1 MIVAQKISLDEVKR
15 GWRILISK
23 KIALDSILIFYKER
37 REFLRPARKFELE
50 FQKVK
55 DGYEIHLPL
64 ELVLQHSLTDRET
77 EWRFLC
83 RSKNKDILLKVA
95 QPLSFETISVDDSLH
110 SFTFQFAEDLL
121 TFVSRPKPF
130 QAILQRFSFDTKKL
144 QLDVRVTSEYSVEGL
159 DAVFWLKRRSRP
171 EIYNFFEQRE
181 SFPIGKVANGK
192 IQVALPVD
200 SFSEEF
206 LIDET
211 NNIDTFIELRSK
223 WTVSKL
229 AHIETHSGVAED
241 IPHKFL
247 LEEPFRSS
255 LESYVTGSKRLSFY
269 YRKELH
275 KLVRLV
281 TFKERLGV
289 FSFGFEVSGNIS
301 PIEFVLKRRDSKFS
315 TFEYLEET
323 VQPIT
328 KKLRSFQVKLSKKTL
343 YPLQTYQPDEKWDG
357 FIRTSEGIDLPIFV
371 SDEIEFEPK
380 FDFVNEGKYRARL
393 MKNGMGDLTIRF
405 VAAPIIKQEPKDL
418 VVMGTCFSRNA
429 FNTSPY
435 FNPDYKS
442 FFNIQFTQTHTSLIS
457 ATTPAYSEGIPF
469 DQYADTFTKTELEN
483 VKDDFRKDFF
493 ERLHEAQPDYFLID
507 LYPDAIRPIIWL
519 DEKSA
524 ITGSYIL
531 EGSPLFDVIPCQE
544 ILDHTDDEAF
554 YQVWK
559 KHADEF
565 LAKLLKIIPEEHVI
579 LNKGGFTYKYYDE
592 NQKVIAYKNKMA
604 IEKAQLLWDR
614 LNNYFLSVAPN
625 VRVIDFSNK
634 GYIGDFYYPF
644 GHSFSHFESGYYK
657 DLLKEMI
664 YIDQTNSFRD

>member
-1 MIVAQKISLDEVKR
+1 MIIAQKISWDEERKE
-15 GWRILISK
+15 WRIFVSK
-23 KIALDSILIFYKER
+23 NITLDSALIFYKER

-50 FQKVK
+50 VQKVNR
-55 DGYEIHLPL
+55 GYEIILPL
-64 ELVLQHSLTDRET
+64 NLVLQHSLTDRET

-83 RSKNKDILLKVA
+83 KSGKQDVLLKVD
-95 QPLSFETISVDDSLH
+95 QPLSFEKVSVEDSLH
-110 SFTFQFAEDLL
+110 SFIFRFTEGLF
-121 TFVSRPKPF
+121 TFVSEPKPF
-130 QAILQRFSFDTKKL
+130 QATLQEFSLNTKKL
-144 QLDVRVTSEYSVEGL
+144 QLNICIVSEYSIDNL
-159 DAVFWLKRRSRP
+159 DVVFWLKRRSRP
-171 EIYNFFEQRE
+171 EIYNFFEQRKALAV
-181 SFPIGKVANGK
+181 GKVENGH
-192 IQVALPVD
+192 IQFSLPID
-200 SFSEEF
+200 FFSKEF

-211 NNIDTFIELRSK
+211 NNIDPFIELRSK
-223 WTVSKL
+223 WTGSKL
-229 AHIETHSGVAED
+229 ANVEVDSSVAGK
-241 IPHKFL
+241 IPQKFL
-247 LEEPFRSS
+247 LKEPYRTS

-275 KLVRLV
+275 NLVNLT

-289 FSFGFEVSGNIS
+289 FSLGFEFQREIS
-301 PIEFVLKRRDSKFS
+301 PIGFVLKRRDPKLS

-323 VQPIT
+323 VQPVT
-328 KKLRSFQVKLSKKTL
+328 KKFRSYVVKLSQKTL
-343 YPLQTYQPDEKWDG
+343 YPLKTYEPDEKWDG
-357 FIRTSEGIDLPIFV
+357 FIRTSEGLDLPIFV
-371 SDEIEFEPK
+371 PDSIEFEPK
-380 FDFVNEGKYRARL
+380 FELVNEGKYRARL

-405 VAAPIIKQEPKDL
+405 VAAPTTKQEPKKL

-442 FFNIQFTQTHTSLIS
+442 FFNVQFTQTHTSLIS
-457 ATTPAYSEGIPF
+457 ATTPAYAGEIPF
-469 DQYADTFTKTELEN
+469 DEYADTFTATEFGN

-493 ERLHEAQPDYFLID
+493 QRLEAAQPDYFLID

-519 DEKSA
+519 DDKSA

-531 EGSPLFDVIPCQE
+531 EGSPLFDAIPCKE
-544 ILDHTDDEAF
+544 ILDHSDDEAF
-554 YQVWK
+554 YQIWK

-565 LAKLLKIIPEEHVI
+565 LSKLMEIIPEERII

-592 NQKVIAYKNKMA
+592 NQKVANYQNKMA
-604 IEKAQLLWDR
+604 IQKAQLLWDR

-625 VRVIDFSNK
+625 VRVIDLSNK

-657 DLLKEMI
+657 DFLKEMI